1 MKKWRVGIVGAI
13 LVAALVST
21 TALAAGY
28 GHGWYANTAASI
40 PAGTCAWMGYCIR
53 DTDGDGVCDT
63 WDGTC
68 ADTDDD
74 GICDTCGRTMHSY
87 VDANGNGICDHYG
100 TGYAGSHHGGR
111 GGAHRGGCW

>member
-40 PAGTCAWMGYCIR
+40 PAGTCAWMG
-53 DTDGDGVCDT
+53 
-63 WDGTC
+63 
-68 ADTDDD
+68 
-74 GICDTCGRTMHSY
+74 
-87 VDANGNGICDHYG
+87 
-100 TGYAGSHHGGR
+100 
-111 GGAHRGGCW
+111 